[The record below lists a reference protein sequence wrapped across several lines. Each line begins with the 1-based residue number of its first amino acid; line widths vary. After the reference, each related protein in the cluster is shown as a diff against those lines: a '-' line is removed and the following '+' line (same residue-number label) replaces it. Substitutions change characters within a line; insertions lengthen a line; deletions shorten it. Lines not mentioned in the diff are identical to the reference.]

1 MHMDSFHTGAPQK
14 RRGTYL
20 NAILTAN
27 AVLLGLVLVGN
38 APRGT
43 ALPTESSALA
53 QPPEDGDATAR
64 ISAADQRKQ
73 IIAELQGISAKMAA
87 LDARL
92 KGPLTVKVMDAPKD
106 AKENANQPARAP
118 K

>member
-1 MHMDSFHTGAPQK
+1 MDMDSFHTGAPQK

-43 ALPTESSALA
+43 ASPAESAALA
-53 QPPEDGDATAR
+53 QPPEDGDLSAR

-73 IIAELQGISAKMAA
+73 IIAELQSISAKMAM
-87 LDARL
+87 LEGRL
-92 KGPLTVKVMDAPKD
+92 KGPLTVKVVEMP
-106 AKENANQPARAP
+106 KENANQPPRAP